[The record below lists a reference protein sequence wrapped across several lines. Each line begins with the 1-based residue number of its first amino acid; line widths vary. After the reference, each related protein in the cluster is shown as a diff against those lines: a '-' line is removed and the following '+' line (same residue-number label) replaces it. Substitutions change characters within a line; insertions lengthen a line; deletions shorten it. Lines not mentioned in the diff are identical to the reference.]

1 MAIRVLLPT
10 CLCLGVVAVACA
22 NEPPT
27 AVGDEEPGKMH
38 AVLSVERSDAALSD
52 APGNASAVARFVSLP
67 AVSDVNRVLTAAG
80 VTLDLP
86 PVDTCLASGSQVEL
100 EPPPA
105 QGGVEFLEAGDVNIT
120 TADAVTP
127 LVPHAFPT
135 VGGFASGV
143 LYTTKDRTSSAL
155 PAAQPYII
163 SASGSGTMPAL
174 RAVVDAPKSPANVL
188 VGGVPLGEV
197 ADLHTG
203 SATEVTWNAG
213 ETSDLVYAE
222 LFAYDGSASVL
233 CTFRDDAG
241 AGTIVPD
248 AFSGVGNGRIA
259 LHRVRLRHLD
269 NASGASTDVRF
280 DFQVGAAI
288 DFSR

>member
-1 MAIRVLLPT
+1 MAIRVLLPC
-10 CLCLGVVAVACA
+10 CLCLGIVAVACA

-38 AVLSVERSDAALSD
+38 AVLSVERSDSALSD
-52 APGNASAVARFVSLP
+52 GPGSASAVARFVSLP
-67 AVSDVNRVLTAAG
+67 ALADVNRVLTAAG
-80 VTLDLP
+80 VTLELP

-105 QGGVEFLEAGDVNIT
+105 QGGVEFVEAGDVTIA
-120 TADAVTP
+120 TADTVTP

-155 PAAQPYII
+155 PAAQPYVI
-163 SASGSGTMPAL
+163 SASGSGSVPAL
-174 RAVVDAPKSPANVL
+174 RAVVDAPRSPANVL
-188 VGGVPLGEV
+188 VGGVPLGE
-197 ADLHTG
+197 ASELHTG
-203 SATEVTWNAG
+203 SVTQLSWAAG
-213 ETSDLVYAE
+213 DASDLVYAE
-222 LFAYDGSASVL
+222 LFAYDGSTSVL

-241 AGTIVPD
+241 SGTIAAD
-248 AFSGVGNGRIA
+248 AFTGIGSGRIA
-259 LHRVRLRHLD
+259 LHRVHSQHLD
-269 NASGASTDVRF
+269 NVTGPSTDVRF
-280 DFQVGAAI
+280 DFQVGSAI